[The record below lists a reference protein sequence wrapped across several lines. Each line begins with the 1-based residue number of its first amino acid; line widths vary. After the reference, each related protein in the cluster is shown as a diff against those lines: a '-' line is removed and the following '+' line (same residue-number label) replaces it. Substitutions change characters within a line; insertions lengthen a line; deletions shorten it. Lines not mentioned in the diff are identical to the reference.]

1 MNIKPLVREA
11 LARGIKSPK
20 GINEFLREKKKLR
33 VPVGRKFE
41 ELLMVNRFRITMDG
55 FNLVVEE

>member
-20 GINEFLREKKKLR
+20 GISDYLRNKKNLR

-55 FNLVVEE
+55 FNLVVKE